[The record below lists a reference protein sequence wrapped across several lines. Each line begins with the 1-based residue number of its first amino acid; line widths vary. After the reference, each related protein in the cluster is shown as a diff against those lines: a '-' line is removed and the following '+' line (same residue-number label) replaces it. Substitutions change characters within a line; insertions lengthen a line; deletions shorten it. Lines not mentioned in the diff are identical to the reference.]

1 MCTIVLFLILQV
13 VDINLPQNNNK
24 TVGTKKA
31 YKLHPELTKLPTLP
45 ETEVASED
53 LIT

>member
-1 MCTIVLFLILQV
+1 MCTIVLFLILQ
-13 VDINLPQNNNK
+13 DINLPQNNNK

-31 YKLHPELTKLPTLP
+31 YKLHPEFTKLPTLP